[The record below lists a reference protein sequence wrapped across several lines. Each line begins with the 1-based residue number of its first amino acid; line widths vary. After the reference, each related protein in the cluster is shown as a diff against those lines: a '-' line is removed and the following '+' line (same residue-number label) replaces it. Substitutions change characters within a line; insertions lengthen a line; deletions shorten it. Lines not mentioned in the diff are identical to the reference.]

1 MNNIILTANGTQKA
15 DLVLKNAS
23 IVNVFTESIEVG
35 DVAITDGKIV
45 GIGRYEGKIEKDMTG
60 RFVCP
65 GFIDGHIHLE
75 SSMVTPSEFA
85 RAVIAHGTTAV
96 ITDPHEIANVAGC
109 DGITYMMQAT
119 KDLPLDV
126 FFMVP
131 SCVPATDLDE
141 SGACLNAD
149 DITPFYNDRRV
160 LGLAEMM
167 NAFGVNQA
175 DGSVLS
181 KIKTTLE
188 HDRIIDGHAPLLTGK
203 ELNTYSRRDPFR
215 PRMLQHCRSQRKTVT
230 RSVDHDP

>member
-1 MNNIILTANGTQKA
+1 M
-15 DLVLKNAS
+15 
-23 IVNVFTESIEVG
+23 
-35 DVAITDGKIV
+35 
-45 GIGRYEGKIEKDMTG
+45 
-60 RFVCP
+60 
-65 GFIDGHIHLE
+65 
-75 SSMVTPSEFA
+75 
-85 RAVIAHGTTAV
+85 
-96 ITDPHEIANVAGC
+96 VAGC

-188 HDRIIDGHAPLLTGK
+188 HDRIIDGHAPLLCGK
-203 ELNTYSRRDPFR
+203 ELNAYTAAGIRSDHECSNIAEAKEKLSRGQWIMIREGTAAKKSSGTYAAIRGS
-215 PRMLQHCRSQRKTVT
+215 LL
-230 RSVDHDP
+230 